1 MIKVTLKAKQ
11 KVTRRDVSN
20 LHYARDIV
28 IVAKKQSIVLQ
39 KFTHRPKKCEEFQ
52 VKVNP
57 KRNKK
62 HRQYYDYS
70 AKNSDRRVMQAN

>member
-28 IVAKKQSIVLQ
+28 IVAKNKVL
-39 KFTHRPKKCEEFQ
+39 
-52 VKVNP
+52 
-57 KRNKK
+57 
-62 HRQYYDYS
+62 YS
-70 AKNSDRRVMQAN
+70 KNSHIDPKSVKNFK